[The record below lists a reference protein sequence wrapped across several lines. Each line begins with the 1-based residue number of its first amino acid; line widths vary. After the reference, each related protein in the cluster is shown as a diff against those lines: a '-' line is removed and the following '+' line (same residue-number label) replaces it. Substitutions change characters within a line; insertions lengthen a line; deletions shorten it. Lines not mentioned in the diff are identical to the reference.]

1 METSLK
7 QFACYKEEREGQYLE
22 SDEGIFFFDAK
33 DFNIF
38 KERERLKIQEGER
51 ELIDQGS

>member
-1 METSLK
+1 MLKNRQEVRKWITSVETSLK

-33 DFNIF
+33 DF
-38 KERERLKIQEGER
+38 KDRK
-51 ELIDQGS
+51 SVV